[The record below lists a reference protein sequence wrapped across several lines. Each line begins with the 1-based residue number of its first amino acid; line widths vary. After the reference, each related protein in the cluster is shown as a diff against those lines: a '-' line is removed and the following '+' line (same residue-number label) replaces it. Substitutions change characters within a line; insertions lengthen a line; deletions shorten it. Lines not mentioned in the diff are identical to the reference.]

1 MSATLHHVVQ
11 NQPTVNTQLPPF
23 TWYLFSDHFCQNKT
37 KKRII
42 TCLRVLFFHL
52 YYFTWKKNELI
63 LKSSVKVIQESWSQM
78 MLQKVKKSQQSL
90 LSTPDTKFHGRVS
103 KINEPPSCYMV
114 CQQVTSLAE
123 SFFSKFH
130 NCPQSFASQQNIQ
143 FFRQSLSCRHHQPT

>member
-1 MSATLHHVVQ
+1 MIFVLWSFL
-11 NQPTVNTQLPPF
+11 
-23 TWYLFSDHFCQNKT
+23 SKQNKEEDNNLLESF
-37 KKRII
+37 IFSS
-42 TCLRVLFFHL
+42 LLL
-52 YYFTWKKNELI
+52 YMKKNELI

-143 FFRQSLSCRHHQPT
+143 FFWTISQQQTLSAYIAAAWKGSCMYMNIYE